1 MERGF
6 SEEGDL
12 FRESIRKF
20 VKREILPR
28 AREIGTLE
36 EVPRDL
42 WRKIC
47 EMGLVGMTAPEQY
60 GGQPGHSHILGIG
73 AEEIGKGDVSLAA
86 TLVPNIAFCI
96 LLQQG
101 SAAVQKK
108 WLPPV
113 IQGEKLCCVAVTE
126 PECGTDVAA
135 MKTTARRKGVSC
147 FLLPLDSP
155 GIRRSAVADM
165 GLKPITRATFTL
177 KDVPIP
183 SEYLIGGEGEGLSM
197 IMKSFDLMRVLVA
210 LISIGAAEAVLE
222 ETIGYVK
229 ERAAFGRP
237 IGTFEGVSFKIA
249 EGKTLLEA
257 ARALCYRALSLRDR
271 GAKHTKEAAMSKWWS
286 TKVAVEVIHDALV
299 LHGRFGYSSE
309 ALIEQRLRDVI
320 GNQLADGSPEAMK
333 LILVRELLGK
343 EFLPYQ

>member
-28 AREIGTLE
+28 AREIGKLE

-42 WRKIC
+42 WKKIC
-47 EMGLVGMTAPEQY
+47 EMGLVGMTAPDQY

-73 AEEIGKGDVSLAA
+73 AEEIGK
-86 TLVPNIAFCI
+86 
-96 LLQQG
+96 
-101 SAAVQKK
+101 
-108 WLPPV
+108 
-113 IQGEKLCCVAVTE
+113 
-126 PECGTDVAA
+126 
-135 MKTTARRKGVSC
+135 
-147 FLLPLDSP
+147 
-155 GIRRSAVADM
+155 
-165 GLKPITRATFTL
+165 
-177 KDVPIP
+177 
-183 SEYLIGGEGEGLSM
+183 GEGLSM

-237 IGTFEGVSFKIA
+237 IGAFEGVSFKIA

-271 GAKHTKEAAMSKWWS
+271 GAKHTKEAAMCKWWA

-299 LHGRFGYSSE
+299 LHGHFGYSSE